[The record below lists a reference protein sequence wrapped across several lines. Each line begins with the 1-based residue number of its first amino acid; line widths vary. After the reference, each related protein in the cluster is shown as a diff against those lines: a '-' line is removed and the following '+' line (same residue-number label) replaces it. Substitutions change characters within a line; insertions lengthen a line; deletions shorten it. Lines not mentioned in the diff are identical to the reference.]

1 MKTTLGILAALAV
14 IGLAFWAYREN
25 YLTKASLKRVGA
37 LNGQIAEARRTLRA
51 LNAEWAHQNRPD
63 RLRDLVEIN
72 FGDLGL
78 MRMTPRQ
85 FGDVGRLP
93 DPPEDPAGADG
104 AAAAAEEK
112 ES

>member
-37 LNGQIAEARRTLRA
+37 LNVQIAEARRTLRA

-72 FGDLGL
+72 YGDLRL
-78 MRMTPRQ
+78 MRMTSRQ
-85 FGDVGRLP
+85 FGDIERLP
-93 DPPEDPAGADG
+93 APPQDASGAD
-104 AAAAAEEK
+104 AAAAEEEK

>member
-37 LNGQIAEARRTLRA
+37 LNEQIAEARRTLRA

-78 MRMTPRQ
+78 MRMTSRQ
-85 FGDVGRLP
+85 FGDIERLP
-93 DPPEDPAGADG
+93 APPEESSGAD
-104 AAAAAEEK
+104 AAAAEEEK